1 MPAASAA
8 RAVKLFVPPRRPV
21 WPDYISGKPR
31 TFFEKSC
38 EFNNMYVVYKY
49 NVHTYIIAIAHLLAI

>member
-38 EFNNMYVVYKY
+38 EFNKVCNSFIGVGSAM
-49 NVHTYIIAIAHLLAI
+49 